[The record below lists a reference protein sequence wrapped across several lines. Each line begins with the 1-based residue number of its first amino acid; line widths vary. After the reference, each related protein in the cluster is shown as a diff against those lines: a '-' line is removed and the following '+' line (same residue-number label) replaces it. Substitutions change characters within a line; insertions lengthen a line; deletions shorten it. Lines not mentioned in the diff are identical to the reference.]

1 MPRKIPLLTMRS
13 NEERKRV
20 DKDREIILYEEA
32 KHNQN
37 SELQKEIEKLNSQ
50 LQEWKSLAAE
60 GNLTM
65 DRLNELVDEEVL
77 DRNYKTMI
85 RF

>member
-1 MPRKIPLLTMRS
+1 M
-13 NEERKRV
+13 N
-20 DKDREIILYEEA
+20 
-32 KHNQN
+32 HNKN
-37 SELQKEIEKLNSQ
+37 SELQKEIEKLNRQ

-65 DRLNELVDEEVL
+65 YRLNDLVDEEVL